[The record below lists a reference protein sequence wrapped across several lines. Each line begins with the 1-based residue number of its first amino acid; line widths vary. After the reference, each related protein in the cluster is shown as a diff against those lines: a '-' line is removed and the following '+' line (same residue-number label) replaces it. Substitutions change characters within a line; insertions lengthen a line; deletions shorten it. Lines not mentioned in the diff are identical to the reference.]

1 MFFLV
6 IGRYDKIGRDRLVEW
21 LAALPKPCGVLAR
34 TRKTIKAV
42 TFESGFGSV
51 SRLKAIFRERY
62 GMTMRE
68 WRNLHR
74 K

>member
-1 MFFLV
+1 MKDQLNIFFLV
-6 IGRYDKIGRDRLVEW
+6 IYAEW
-21 LAALPKPCGVLAR
+21 LLALPKPCWLLAR
-34 TRKTIKAV
+34 TRKTIKEV

-51 SRLKAIFRERY
+51 SRLKAIFHERY

-68 WRNLHR
+68 WRKRHR